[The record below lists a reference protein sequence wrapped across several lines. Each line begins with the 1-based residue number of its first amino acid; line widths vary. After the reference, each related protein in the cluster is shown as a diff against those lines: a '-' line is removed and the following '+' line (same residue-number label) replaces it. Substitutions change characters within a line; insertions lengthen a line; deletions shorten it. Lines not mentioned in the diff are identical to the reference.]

1 MKIIKQ
7 FILAASIIIVSG
19 SIHANQTIVAKKPP
33 TKVDRQVINEGLRL
47 TKIIVNNFSVATMIA
62 QE

>member
-19 SIHANQTIVAKKPP
+19 AIHANQTIVAKKNANQSRPAGN
-33 TKVDRQVINEGLRL
+33 K
-47 TKIIVNNFSVATMIA
+47 
-62 QE
+62 